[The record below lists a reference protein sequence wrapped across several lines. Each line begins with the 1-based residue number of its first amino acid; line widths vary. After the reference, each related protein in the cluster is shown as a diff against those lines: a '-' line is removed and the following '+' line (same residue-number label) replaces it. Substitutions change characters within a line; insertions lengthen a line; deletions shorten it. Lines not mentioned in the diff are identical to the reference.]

1 METQAPTEMPETEFL
16 PGSSVIYA
24 MHGKCHVLGTEVRN
38 LGGKSIRFYKLELK
52 KSSLSR
58 STRQEPAIWVPVD
71 TAKDQGLRAPMS
83 RSEAEDV
90 IKILQN
96 REYYFKTNEPWTTVH
111 PKLEA
116 IIRTEGGIGLA
127 KVASYLYVLKKRQVV
142 PSSEVTKLQDAV
154 HKLLFRELA
163 EALQDNPKLLEE
175 KISKGFR
182 VKLTPDT

>member
-1 METQAPTEMPETEFL
+1 METQTPTEMSEAEFL

-24 MHGKCHVLGTEVRN
+24 MHGKCHVLGTEIRS

-58 STRQEPAIWVPVD
+58 STRQEPAIWVPVE
-71 TAKDQGLRAPMS
+71 TAKDQGLRAPMNQN
-83 RSEAEDV
+83 EAESAL
-90 IKILQN
+90 KILQS
-96 REYYFKTNEPWTTVH
+96 REYYFKTNEPWSTVH

-116 IIRTEGGIGLA
+116 TIKTEGGIGLA

-142 PSSEVTKLQDAV
+142 PSSEVVKLQEAV

-175 KISKGFR
+175 KITRGFR